1 MMLVAKVPIKKTP
14 MTTIKVE
21 LTEAEAN
28 TLANLID
35 MAVRA
40 NGVRV
45 AADAVALIQKL
56 QDAAKP
62 QESEQ

>member
-1 MMLVAKVPIKKTP
+1 

-21 LTEAEAN
+21 LSEAEAN

-62 QESEQ
+62 QETEQ

>member
-1 MMLVAKVPIKKTP
+1 

-21 LTEAEAN
+21 FTEAEAN

>member
-1 MMLVAKVPIKKTP
+1 MIP
-14 MTTIKVE
+14 MKTIKVE
-21 LTEAEAN
+21 FTEAEAN
-28 TLANLID
+28 VLANLID

-45 AADAVALIQKL
+45 AADAAALILKL

-62 QESEQ
+62 QETNQ